1 LQVLIYIP
9 NLNQSWG
16 GVRQYVAALLR
27 LLHGDNDNEYFI
39 YHDAADVQV
48 LEAIK
53 DIPKHNLVKS
63 SDINQIETVFK
74 KVTLNKL
81 RAIPVLRTVK
91 LKRKISIVHT
101 LTTYCKEKGIVIIH
115 CPYQYIPMVEGVKL
129 ITTMHDVQELHFPE
143 FFTAEQ
149 RAQRAVDY
157 LDFLRRADAVIVSY
171 NHIKKDLVKYFQVNP
186 ANIKTILLQ
195 MDKLWFYKFSEK
207 DIEVLSELDGTK
219 YMLYPANAWKHKNH
233 SALLEAVALLREEEN
248 LPIKVVL
255 TGDFNNEQGRYI
267 IDQTKKLSLDDQ
279 IIFLGIVD
287 EKTLFSLYKKAA
299 AVVIPTLYEAGSF
312 PLIESILLDVPVI
325 CSDITSLPETIGN
338 DKFTFS
344 PLNTREIARQIN
356 RIYSDDN
363 FRIDNLEQIKLQ
375 SKKIEENYPLPL
387 LMDLYAGL
395 NA

>member
-1 LQVLIYIP
+1 MHILFYIP
-9 NLNQSWG
+9 NLDQSWG

-27 LLHGDNDNEYFI
+27 LFHGDNVNEYFI
-39 YHDAADVQV
+39 YHDAADVQI

-63 SDINQIETVFK
+63 SDINQIETVFQ
-74 KVTLNKL
+74 KVPINKL
-81 RAIPVLRTVK
+81 SAIPVLRK
-91 LKRKISIVHT
+91 LKFRRKISIVHS
-101 LTTYCKEKGIVIIH
+101 LATYCKKKGITIIH
-115 CPYQYIPMVEGVKL
+115 CPYQYIPIVKDVKL

-149 RAQRAVDY
+149 RAQRAMNY

-195 MDKLWFYKFSEK
+195 MDKLWFYKFYEK
-207 DIEVLSELDGTK
+207 DIEVLPELDGTK
-219 YMLYPANAWKHKNH
+219 YLLYPANAWKHKNH
-233 SALLEAVALLREEEN
+233 SALIKAIALLRDEGS
-248 LPIKVVL
+248 LPIKMVF

-267 IDQTKKLSLDDQ
+267 IDQTEKLKLQDQ

-287 EKTLFSLYKKAA
+287 ERTLFSLYKKAT

-312 PLIESILLDVPVI
+312 PLMESILLDVPVI
-325 CSDITSLPETIGN
+325 CSNVTSLPETIDN
-338 DKFTFS
+338 EKFTFS
-344 PLNTREIARQIN
+344 PVNIYEIAKHIN
-356 RIYSDDN
+356 RICNDDN
-363 FRIDNLEQIKLQ
+363 YRKCNLEQIKIQ
-375 SKKIEENYPLPL
+375 AKKIKENHSLPL
-387 LMDLYAGL
+387 FQDLYAEL